1 LALEGYAHQAFLFR
15 ITLNNPNAST
25 TRSAGAN
32 IEGFVFGRATREK
45 MELKNL
51 FDLKFLIGFSLYVC
65 GFLLWMYILSKFHLN
80 IVFPIAM
87 ALFFVVSS
95 LGSYFVLG
103 ESFSLKQIFGIALC
117 FLGIVLVG
125 LK

>member
-1 LALEGYAHQAFLFR
+1 MLNFAVFAAYAFCSGYGLILLKMAMSRNDLSLS
-15 ITLNNPNAST
+15 TL
-25 TRSAGAN
+25 RYV
-32 IEGFVFGRATREK
+32 I
-45 MELKNL
+45 
-51 FDLKFLIGFSLYVC
+51 FDLKFLVGFSLYVC

-80 IVFPIAM
+80 VAFPIAM